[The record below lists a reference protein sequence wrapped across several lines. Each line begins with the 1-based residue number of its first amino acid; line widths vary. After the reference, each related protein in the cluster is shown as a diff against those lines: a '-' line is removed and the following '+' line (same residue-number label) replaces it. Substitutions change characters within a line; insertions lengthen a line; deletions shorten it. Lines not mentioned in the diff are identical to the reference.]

1 MSACSAACCDCS
13 AACCAVSGRTVLP
26 DCSAACCV
34 VSGYVENIDFEL
46 MADVEENSKVRRH
59 RIERRNGK
67 KRHSISFAV

>member
-1 MSACSAACCDCS
+1 VSACPALSDSS

-34 VSGYVENIDFEL
+34 VSGYVESIDFAL
-46 MADVEENSKVRRH
+46 MADVEENSQVRRH

-67 KRHSISFAV
+67 KRHCISFAV